1 MNEME
6 MEADYQ
12 KRMKSG
18 NLTMDE
24 VTSGQADYKRKMK
37 KKKKMSQ
44 KVNQKKQGLAAQ
56 GDKISAVKKETQRM
70 RDIGRN
76 PFKAIANAF

>member
-1 MNEME
+1 MNEQE
-6 MEADYQ
+6 LEADYQ

-24 VTSGQADYKRKMK
+24 VTSGEPDYKRKMK

-44 KVNQKKQGLAAQ
+44 KVNQNKQGLAAQ
-56 GDKISAVKKETQRM
+56 GNKISSAKKEHQRM
-70 RDIGRN
+70 RNIGSN
-76 PFKAIANAF
+76 PFKTIVSAF